1 MGSQPLA
8 VLLALLGAAAPA
20 MPQLSEVPR
29 ASSSTKLLQTRASFF
44 IEPEALLSRASPL
57 HDQLWD
63 GVYRVHAPAT
73 MYSPWAPYPHYA
85 VGALTPPSNNGT
97 APCVTSWN
105 MTLMEQM
112 VDDYVN
118 ATSFDTD
125 HSPYFL
131 FSQSPCWMWV
141 DGDCSIPPDP
151 NQLAPSHKS
160 YSAGTIPRVAD
171 YREIGDYFGRL
182 AAYFRSGGFMDE
194 CGKFHSSAHRVPLS
208 VKWCAATHHAIQ
220 LRCADLFCSLPDPA
234 GVNSLCIQVGRHE
247 RGRAC
252 TSI

>member
-1 MGSQPLA
+1 MASQPLVVLL
-8 VLLALLGAAAPA
+8 VLLAAAAPA
-20 MPQLSEVPR
+20 EPHSLEAR
-29 ASSSTKLLQTRASFF
+29 ASSSSSKLLRTRASFF

-57 HDQLWD
+57 HDQLWE

-97 APCVTSWN
+97 APCTTSWN

-131 FSQSPCWMWV
+131 FSQSPCWLWV
-141 DGDCSIPPDP
+141 DGDCTIPPGP
-151 NQLAPSHKS
+151 NELAPSHKS
-160 YSAGTIPRVAD
+160 YSGGTIPRVAG

-194 CGKFHSSAHRVPLS
+194 CGKFHSSAHRVPLQI
-208 VKWCAATHHAIQ
+208 KWCAATRHAR
-220 LRCADLFCSLPDPA
+220 LLHCACA
-234 GVNSLCIQVGRHE
+234 AQH
-247 RGRAC
+247 C
-252 TSI
+252 TFNHS

>member
-1 MGSQPLA
+1 MASQPL
-8 VLLALLGAAAPA
+8 VVPLALLAAVAPA
-20 MPQLSEVPR
+20 MPQSLEAR

-85 VGALTPPSNNGT
+85 VGALTPPTNNGT
-97 APCVTSWN
+97 APCTTSWN

-141 DGDCSIPPDP
+141 DGDCSIPPEP
-151 NQLAPSHKS
+151 NELAPSHKS
-160 YSAGTIPRVAD
+160 YSGGTIPRVAG

-194 CGKFHSSAHRVPLS
+194 CGKFHSSAHRVPLQI
-208 VKWCAATHHAIQ
+208 KWFAATHHAAS
-220 LRCADLFCSLPDPA
+220 LRCAA
-234 GVNSLCIQVGRHE
+234 QH
-247 RGRAC
+247 C
-252 TSI
+252 TAR